1 MTVSLPLIVSAGI
14 LLAVLTRVIG
24 PVVTAIGAVIFTTC
38 FLPIVALGT
47 ADEEFS
53 VGISNQFIEWRTYTL
68 LIIAMGIVVVLR
80 SGFGCFSPMHL
91 LFAGW
96 TVYGLVYVW
105 NDTPLVYAGFLQ
117 LMIGVLAWGVGVAV
131 ARMRHTA
138 AVERA
143 ILFVLAGVVVFETM
157 LCILQ
162 YGGLPI
168 NLGPEAGILGTRVR
182 GTTNHPNTLGKLLF
196 ILLILLLPLTASRSA
211 KVGRWAIIS
220 AGLLFVPFGLAQ
232 GRANLAA
239 LIGALL
245 IWAVLTPNTRFS
257 TSRRLA
263 LIPVAAIGIAATAG
277 SVAARFEEDPT
288 GGARSRLYEIAADA
302 IPDHLWFGVGP
313 NSYVV
318 EIAQFYGSFIP
329 VHNSFVLLLA
339 ETGVIGVALYFGP
352 LLVAVARAI
361 TTARRNRYSRALVS
375 TFPGWLMI
383 GMTGW
388 GLLGNSVL
396 PFFMFAVAY
405 TAERSRVVAREQG
418 GSEGPENGERNRNP
432 DREADPDVISRN
444 ATDDRYDRRQGNTG
458 RSKIGYHPVQ

>member
-14 LLAVLTRVIG
+14 LFAVLTRVIG

-38 FLPIVALGT
+38 FLPIVALGM
-47 ADEEFS
+47 ADEDFS
-53 VGISNQFIEWRTYTL
+53 VGIANRFVEWRTYTL
-68 LIIAMGIVVVLR
+68 LVIALGTLVLFRWGI
-80 SGFGCFSPMHL
+80 GCFSPMHL

-105 NDTPLVYAGFLQ
+105 NDTPLVYAGALQ
-117 LMIGVLAWGVGVAV
+117 LLTGVLAWGVGVAV
-131 ARMRHTA
+131 ARMRHTD

-143 ILFVLAGVVVFETM
+143 ILLVLAGVVVFEAM

-162 YGGLPI
+162 YAGLPI
-168 NLGPEAGILGTRVR
+168 NLGPEAGALGARVR

-239 LIGALL
+239 LISALL

-263 LIPVAAIGIAATAG
+263 LIPIAAIGIAATAG

-329 VHNSFVLLLA
+329 IHNTFVLLLA

-361 TTARRNRYSRALVS
+361 TTVRRNRYSRALVS

-405 TAERSRVVAREQG
+405 TAERSRVVRREQG

-458 RSKIGYHPVQ
+458 RGKIGYYPVQ